1 MPTKKQLESKMPE
14 EKPYYPP
21 GMHPNCRK
29 NLVLLKPGE
38 NGETLRRRKNP
49 HPRVKARPALSTLMK
64 YVRRLATPKARKRFA
79 ANGWDVSKNDMIEL
93 HVMNLNDIALYGD
106 PKCPASQ
113 VLAIIEIM
121 NRVEGVPVQR
131 HKVARY
137 HGLDPKFT
145 EDQRIAL
152 GRILL

>member
-1 MPTKKQLESKMPE
+1 MPE

-21 GMHPNCRK
+21 GKHPNSRR

-38 NGETLRRRKNP
+38 NGETLRRRRNVK
-49 HPRVKARPALSTLMK
+49 PRVKARPALSTLMK
-64 YVRRLATPKARKRFA
+64 YMRRLAPPKARKRFA
-79 ANGWDVSKNDMIEL
+79 ANGWDVSKNDTIEL
-93 HVMNLNDIALYGD
+93 HIMNLNDIALYGD
-106 PKCPASQ
+106 PKSPGSQ
-113 VLAIIEIM
+113 TLAIIEIL

-137 HGLDPKFT
+137 HGIDPKFT

-152 GRILL
+152 ERILP